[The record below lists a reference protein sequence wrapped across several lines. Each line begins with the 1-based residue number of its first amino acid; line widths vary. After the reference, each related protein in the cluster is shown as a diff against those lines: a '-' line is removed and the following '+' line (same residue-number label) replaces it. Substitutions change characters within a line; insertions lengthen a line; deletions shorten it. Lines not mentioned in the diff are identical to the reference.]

1 MKIIPEL
8 DEGEIMA
15 WDIYM
20 FYDAEVEWVDEFPPL
35 PQTHMYQLGGKEST
49 LAHKISGKD
58 LERVLLEVMVE
69 MKSAE

>member
-20 FYDAEVEWVDEFPPL
+20 FYDAEVKWVDEFPPL

-49 LAHKISGKD
+49 LPHKIRGKD
-58 LERVLLEVMVE
+58 LEKALRVVMVE
-69 MKSAE
+69 MTSAD